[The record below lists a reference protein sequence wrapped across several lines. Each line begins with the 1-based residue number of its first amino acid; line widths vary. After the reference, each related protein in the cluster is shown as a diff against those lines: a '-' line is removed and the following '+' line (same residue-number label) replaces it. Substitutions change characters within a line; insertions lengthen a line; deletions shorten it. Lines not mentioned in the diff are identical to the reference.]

1 MLVDILEQGI
11 ADYDTHVFETL
22 LLDRTTRKNIKWCT
36 DNYKVYGEGYYP
48 TEQILPGQVT
58 GLHGKIIQPRVAKST
73 EEQARRTKEKAEV
86 FTPSWICNEQNNL
99 VDAAWFGRE
108 DVFNHAENGTWQ
120 TNEHKITFPADKTWH
135 DYVKA
140 VRMEVSCGEAPYL
153 VSRYDTVTG
162 RPILVPNR
170 IGLLDRKLR
179 VVYENT
185 DNEQDWV
192 KWAKKSFQS
201 IYGYDFQGDNVL
213 LAREN
218 LLYTFV
224 DYMNEY
230 FGHAPELKD
239 LREIARIVS
248 WNIWQM
254 DGISLTV
261 PYSEQEN
268 IYVQMPLFAD
278 DGGEATDSPAPAI
291 PCRIYDWGANRS
303 ILFNSLL
310 KN

>member
-1 MLVDILEQGI
+1 MIDILEQGI
-11 ADYDTHVFETL
+11 ADYDSGLFKTL

-36 DNYKVYGEGYYP
+36 DNYKEYGENYFP
-48 TEQILPGQVT
+48 TEEIQPSLIT
-58 GLHGKIIQPRVAKST
+58 GIHGKIIQPRVSKSV
-73 EEQARRTKEKAEV
+73 EEQMRRTKEKAEV

-108 DVFNHAENGTWQ
+108 DVFNHSENGEWYST
-120 TNEHKITFPADKTWH
+120 EGRITFPADKTWH

-162 RPILVPNR
+162 KTILVSNR

-179 VVYENT
+179 IVHENT
-185 DNEQDWV
+185 NNEQDWL
-192 KWAKKSFQS
+192 KWAKKAFMSC
-201 IYGYDFQGDNVL
+201 YGYDFQGDNVL

-224 DYMNEY
+224 DYMQEY
-230 FGHAPELKD
+230 YDHEPKLKD
-239 LREIARIVS
+239 MLEIARIIS

-254 DGISLTV
+254 DGITMTV

-268 IYVQMPLFAD
+268 VYVQMPLFNEEGTGASET
-278 DGGEATDSPAPAI
+278 GLPQI

-303 ILFNSLL
+303 ILFTSLM
-310 KN
+310 KQ